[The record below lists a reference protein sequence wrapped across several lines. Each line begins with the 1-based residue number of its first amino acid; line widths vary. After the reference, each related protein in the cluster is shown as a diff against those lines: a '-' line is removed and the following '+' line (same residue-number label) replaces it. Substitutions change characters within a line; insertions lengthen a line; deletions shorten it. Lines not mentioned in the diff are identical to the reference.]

1 MWAEAH
7 AVPWPVKMIKMTTRY
22 DSKFPRIFLLVPLL
36 AVLTCAAVW
45 AYNHAC
51 FSCLFAEDD
60 SIRLPNVPQSNFDA
74 PNPATVLRVLT
85 TSRRRIHCSRM
96 KAKKKR
102 VFTLLSATVT
112 LHLWLGLFLLASGIE
127 PNPGPRRAHVRP
139 CCIPNCS
146 PASRSTSSFVVRSQW
161 EDTLRQRFPSIA
173 LTKSSRVCLRHFRK
187 SDYDESNG
195 RYLVRCQALPSVF
208 DFETESI
215 AVASALPDHQSIGME
230 TDHACE
236 LQHQPPSVSRAITVV
251 SAGEWISR
259 SALKDI
265 YHLNVVFFYVNK
277 HSTFLHR
284 LRM

>member
-1 MWAEAH
+1 
-7 AVPWPVKMIKMTTRY
+7 
-22 DSKFPRIFLLVPLL
+22 
-36 AVLTCAAVW
+36 
-45 AYNHAC
+45 
-51 FSCLFAEDD
+51 
-60 SIRLPNVPQSNFDA
+60 
-74 PNPATVLRVLT
+74 
-85 TSRRRIHCSRM
+85 
-96 KAKKKR
+96 
-102 VFTLLSATVT
+102 
-112 LHLWLGLFLLASGIE
+112 
-127 PNPGPRRAHVRP
+127 
-139 CCIPNCS
+139 
-146 PASRSTSSFVVRSQW
+146 
-161 EDTLRQRFPSIA
+161 
-173 LTKSSRVCLRHFRK
+173 
-187 SDYDESNG
+187 
-195 RYLVRCQALPSVF
+195 VF